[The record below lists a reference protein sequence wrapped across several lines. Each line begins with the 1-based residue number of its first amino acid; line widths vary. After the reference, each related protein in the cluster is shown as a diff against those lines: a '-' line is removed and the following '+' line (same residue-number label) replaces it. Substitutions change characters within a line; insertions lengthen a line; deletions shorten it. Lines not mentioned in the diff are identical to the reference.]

1 MKGIFMKEDKEIEQ
15 ILLNDSNYE
24 KFVNKKIEKEFTQ
37 EIESTQ
43 KKEEPKVITNI
54 SLVPKEKL
62 FSKDATYIV
71 MNKKSKTKSYINGIQ
86 TDGFLGSQKTLREKC
101 KKAEVDYFSSGENY
115 VKFYRIK
122 L

>member
-1 MKGIFMKEDKEIEQ
+1 MKEDKEIEQ

-86 TDGFLGSQKTLREKC
+86 ADGFLGSQNTLREKF
-101 KKAEVDYFSSGENY
+101 KKAEVDYFISGENY

>member
-43 KKEEPKVITNI
+43 KKEEPKV
-54 SLVPKEKL
+54 
-62 FSKDATYIV
+62 

-86 TDGFLGSQKTLREKC
+86 ADGFLGSQNTLREKF
-101 KKAEVDYFSSGENY
+101 KKAEVDYFISGENY